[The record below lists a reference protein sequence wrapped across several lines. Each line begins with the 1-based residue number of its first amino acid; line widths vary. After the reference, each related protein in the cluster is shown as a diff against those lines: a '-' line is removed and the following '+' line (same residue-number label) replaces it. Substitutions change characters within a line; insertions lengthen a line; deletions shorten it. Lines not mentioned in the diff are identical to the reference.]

1 MLKFVDCNIMV
12 GQPNAVSGW
21 RLYDGREIADE
32 ARRCGICRG
41 LAWCSAALDL
51 HPIDGNKEIDHIC
64 KSESFYLPVWVVMP
78 HHTGEFW
85 APDVLQRKL
94 KQAGAAAVRLAP
106 KYNVLGYSLHDW
118 CCGEMLAMLEDAGIP
133 ALMDADQA
141 DWDTVHKVCQEHP
154 GLKLVITNLYYRQ
167 ARYVFPLLKLHQGL
181 YLETSGLKSFG
192 LLQSFCEQVG
202 AEKLLFGSNL
212 GTFSAGSAVCMINYA
227 LISQK
232 EKEAI
237 ASRNL
242 EALLSRKL
250 VD

>member
-1 MLKFVDCNIMV
+1 MLNFVDCNMTV
-12 GQPNAVSGW
+12 GQPNTVSGW
-21 RLYDGREIADE
+21 RLYDSGEIAAE
-32 ARRCGICRG
+32 AQRCGIRRG

-51 HPIDGNKEIDHIC
+51 HPIDGNMEMDHIC
-64 KSESFYLPVWVVMP
+64 NTESFYLPVWVVMP

-85 APDVLQRKL
+85 SPDELRQKL
-94 KQAGAAAVRLAP
+94 EQAGCAAVRLVP
-106 KYNVLGYSLHDW
+106 KYNMLSYSLRDW
-118 CCGEMLAMLEDAGIP
+118 CCGELLTMLEHAGIP
-133 ALMDADQA
+133 ALLDADQA
-141 DWDTVHKVCQEHP
+141 DWDTVHEVCRAHP
-154 GLKLVITNLYYRQ
+154 ALKLVITNLYYRQ
-167 ARYVFPLLKLHQGL
+167 ARYLFPLLKLHPGL

-212 GTFSAGSAVCMINYA
+212 GTFSAGSAVCIVTYA

-237 ASRNL
+237 AWRNL
-242 EALLSRKL
+242 ETLLGRKL